1 MLRVWIQS
9 VVTLT
14 LLMKN
19 LLSKVLEDI
28 LTNVPKDKIDE
39 RIMKFKRNMSMLHY
53 DVMGNPIG
61 VKGIGKYE
69 VKDTDSP
76 FSTFRKEHQ
85 FMLCVRYQ
93 LQFIIGILV

>member
-1 MLRVWIQS
+1 MLKVWILS
-9 VVTLT
+9 VVILT
-14 LLMKN
+14 LINEN

-76 FSTFRKEHQ
+76 FSTFRKGASVH
-85 FMLCVRYQ
+85 VKGIYQ